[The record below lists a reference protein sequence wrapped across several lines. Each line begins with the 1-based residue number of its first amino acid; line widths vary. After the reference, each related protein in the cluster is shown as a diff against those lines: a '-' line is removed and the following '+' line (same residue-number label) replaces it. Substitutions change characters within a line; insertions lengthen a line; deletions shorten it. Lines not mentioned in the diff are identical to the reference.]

1 MIKKFLSLE
10 WKQFFRSSYWEK
22 SLAFKILLGLLGLYF
37 LVVFLILG
45 VSIYPALKKTYP
57 DKDPLKLVNNILI
70 FAFLAEMIV
79 RYFLQKLPTMQVKP
93 LLALPVSKKNITHY
107 LLGKSALS
115 FYNLLPLFALVP
127 FSIML
132 LINDYDKLSVIAW
145 FISVYSI
152 SLSLN
157 YLNFLINK
165 KTQVLIATILFL
177 AGSIALLR
185 FNILPVNRYFGQ
197 AFTAITE
204 NPVLVLIPLLILVAL
219 YYLNYKNIQN
229 NLYLDNILGKEN
241 KNIKTSELK
250 WTSGFGK
257 TGIFLKNDI
266 RLIWRNKRPKTL
278 FLMSFFFLFYG
289 LMFFANP
296 IYDKMPIIYVFV
308 AIFIT
313 GMFTLNFG
321 QLIPAWDSAYYPL
334 LMTQN
339 LKYRE
344 YLESKWILMV
354 VMTVILFLLSIP
366 YVYFGIDKLLLF
378 VMSLFFNLGFT
389 SLFVLYMG
397 SYNRKRVDLERG
409 AMMNYQGANGTQF
422 ITAFIIMLLPMALFY
437 LITKLAGFN
446 AGIIFLSIIGLTGL
460 VFKNYFM
467 NKIEQQYLKNKYIT
481 IHSFKQKN

>member
-22 SLAFKILLGLLGLYF
+22 SLLFKILLGLFGLYF

-45 VSIYPALKKTYP
+45 ISIYPALKKAYP

-70 FAFLAEMIV
+70 FAFLAEIIV
-79 RYFLQKLPTMQVKP
+79 RYFLQKLPAMRVKP
-93 LLALPVSKKNITHY
+93 LLALPVSKKTITHY
-107 LLGKSALS
+107 ILGKSALS

-132 LINDYDKLSVIAW
+132 LINGYDKLSVIAW
-145 FISVYSI
+145 FISVYAV

-165 KTQVLIATILFL
+165 KTQVLLAVIIFL
-177 AGSIALLR
+177 AGSITLVR
-185 FNILPVNRYFGQ
+185 FDILPLNRYFGQ
-197 AFTAITE
+197 AFNVITE
-204 NPVLVLIPLLILVAL
+204 KPVWVIIPLLILSGL
-219 YYLNYKNIQN
+219 YYLNYKNIYN
-229 NLYLDNILGKEN
+229 NLYLDSILGKKR
-241 KNIKTSELK
+241 KNIKTSDLK
-250 WTSGFGK
+250 WTSGFGR
-257 TGIFLKNDI
+257 TAVFLKNDI
-266 RLIWRNKRPKTL
+266 RLIWRNKRPKTV
-278 FLMSFFFLFYG
+278 FIMSFFFLIYG
-289 LMFFANP
+289 LVFFANP
-296 IYDKMPIIYVFV
+296 VYEKIPIIYVFV

-313 GMFTLNFG
+313 AMFTLNFG
-321 QLIPAWDSAYYPL
+321 QLIPAWDSSYYPL

-339 LKYRE
+339 LSYRE

-354 VMTVILFLLSIP
+354 IMTVILFLLSLP
-366 YVYFGIDKLLLF
+366 YAYFGMNKLWLF

-409 AMMNYQGANGTQF
+409 AMMNYQGVNGAQF
-422 ITAFIIMLLPMALFY
+422 LTGFIIMFLPMALFY
-437 LITKLAGFN
+437 LVTKLAGFH
-446 AGIIFLSIIGLTGL
+446 AGIIFLSVIGLTGL

-481 IHSFKQKN
+481 LHSFKQKN